1 MKLSSE
7 GLELICQFEGKHRK
21 LDDGR
26 YAAYRCP
33 ANVWTIYAGC
43 TEGVREGMIV
53 DEAKGREMFLR
64 ELAKFEAG
72 VIKLTTVPLN
82 QNQYDALVSLTY
94 NIGLGAFERSTIRRK
109 LNAGDYRGAAAS
121 FRLWNKGGGRVLP
134 GLVNR
139 RAREATLFLTPMDA
153 SPKPDMPQSVQPS
166 PEPVGKPTV
175 AVAATV
181 GGTVGGS
188 VVIPAVPSVLTENA
202 ANAQGWQGAGDQIAG
217 LLKWAVVSPL
227 ALLIIAATAA
237 LLFLPRLIGGR
248 T

>member
-1 MKLSSE
+1 VL
-7 GLELICQFEGKHRK
+7 
-21 LDDGR
+21 
-26 YAAYRCP
+26 
-33 ANVWTIYAGC
+33 TIGWGC
-43 TEGVREGMIV
+43 TEGVKEGMIWTR
-53 DEAKGREMFLR
+53 DEAQVALRR
-64 ELAKFEAG
+64 ELEKFEAG
-72 VIKLTTVPLN
+72 VVRLVTVELN
-82 QNQYDALVSLTY
+82 QNQFDSLCSLTY
-94 NIGLGAFERSTIRRK
+94 NIGLGAFERSTIRKR

-139 RAREATLFLTPMDA
+139 RALEATLFLTPMDA
-153 SPKPDMPQSVQPS
+153 SPEPDMPQSVQPS
-166 PEPVGKPTV
+166 AEPVGKPTV

-217 LLKWAVVSPL
+217 LVKWAVVSPL
-227 ALLIIAATAA
+227 ALLVIAATAA
-237 LLFLPRLIGGR
+237 LLFLPRLVGGR

>member
-7 GLELICQFEGKHRK
+7 GLDLIVQFEGLHRK
-21 LDDGR
+21 MDDGR

-43 TEGVREGMIV
+43 TEGVLEGMVV

-72 VIKLTTVPLN
+72 VTRLVTVELN
-82 QNQYDALVSLTY
+82 QNQFDSLVSLTY
-94 NIGLGAFERSTIRRK
+94 NIGLGAFERSTIRKR
-109 LNAGDYRGAAAS
+109 LNAGDYRGAAAA
-121 FRLWNKGGGRVLP
+121 FRLWNKGGGRVLR

-153 SPKPDMPQSVQPS
+153 SPEPDMPQSVQPS
-166 PEPVGKPTV
+166 AEPVGKPTV
-175 AVAATV
+175 AAVAAA
-181 GGTVGGS
+181 GGATL
-188 VVIPAVPSVLTENA
+188 IPAVPALITDNA
-202 ANAQGWQGAGDQIAG
+202 ANASGWQAAGDQIAG

-227 ALLIIAATAA
+227 ALMVIAATAA
-237 LLFLPRLIGGR
+237 LLFLPRLVGGR

>member
-7 GLELICQFEGKHRK
+7 GLDLICQFEGYHTA
-21 LDDGR
+21 LPDGR
-26 YAAYRCP
+26 CIAYSCP
-33 ANVWTIYAGC
+33 ANVLTIGWGC
-43 TEGVREGMIV
+43 TENVKEGMIWTR
-53 DEAKGREMFLR
+53 DEAQVALRR
-64 ELAKFEAG
+64 ELEKFEAG
-72 VIKLTTVPLN
+72 VVRLVTVPLN

-153 SPKPDMPQSVQPS
+153 SPEPDMPQSVQPS
-166 PEPVGKPTV
+166 AEPVSKPTV
-175 AVAATV
+175 AVAAASSGV
-181 GGTVGGS
+181 L
-188 VVIPAVPSVLTENA
+188 IPAVPTLLTDNA
-202 ANAQGWQGAGDQIAG
+202 ANASTWQSAGDQIAG
-217 LLKWAVVSPL
+217 LVKWAVVSPL
-227 ALLIIAATAA
+227 ALVIIAATAA